1 MSKKRRVLETLKDLL
16 ILALVCS
23 ALWLVRESRLFR
35 MSGMLEPPRH
45 SQQSG
50 SQNSASGAAI
60 SPLHMAVM
68 SQSGCCGVQYD
79 SGELDAV
86 FDRMAPVLNEALSGA
101 GEPRAI
107 DREEWEA
114 LLISAPGVYFD
125 FQGAIPLQVLSGWL
139 SGQENPALT
148 ARARHLL
155 LAVDE
160 QEQVVLAY
168 RDEDSQSYFACPA
181 PLVSLTHLQSA
192 VAQVG
197 PNGAVF
203 ACQASD
209 FARMLAPYTI
219 ITAQTP
225 KPREYAVSNPIP
237 AGEEQR
243 LNEMLEALSFPLGIT
258 TVYET
263 PEGRR
268 ARSGNDTLS
277 ISNDGLV
284 TYYSTPQE
292 QRYPVT
298 AAEGTSPVFAAVD
311 RAAQLVRGV
320 LDLWRG
326 DARVYLERS
335 EPQGEDSWRID
346 FRYALNDTPVQV
358 GQRGYA
364 ATVLVEQG
372 YITEFEL
379 QLRTYTGLEQ
389 TTLILPQRQ
398 AAAAM
403 TELGRAGGQLQLSYQ
418 DNGDTARAGWV
429 VGE

>member
-1 MSKKRRVLETLKDLL
+1 MSKRRRVIETLKSLL
-16 ILALVCS
+16 IAVLVCS

-50 SQNSASGAAI
+50 NQNGSPGAAI
-60 SPLHMAVM
+60 APLHMAVM

-79 SGELDAV
+79 SGELAAL

-101 GEPRAI
+101 GEPKPI
-107 DREEWEA
+107 SQEEWEA

-139 SGQENPALT
+139 SGQENAALT

-155 LAVDE
+155 LAVEE
-160 QEQVVLAY
+160 QRVVLAY
-168 RDEDSQSYFACPA
+168 RDEDSQNYFVCPA
-181 PLVSLTHLQSA
+181 QLVSLNHLQSA

-203 ACQASD
+203 ACQAAD
-209 FARMLAPYTI
+209 YAQMLAPYTI
-219 ITAQTP
+219 VTAQTP
-225 KPREYAVSNPIP
+225 QPREYAVSNPVP

-243 LNEMLEALSFPLGIT
+243 LNELLEALSFPLGIT

-298 AAEGTSPVFAAVD
+298 AAEGASPVFATVD
-311 RAAQLVRGV
+311 SAARLVCDV

-326 DARVYLERS
+326 EARVYLARV
-335 EPQGEDSWRID
+335 EPQGEDGWRME
-346 FRYALNDTPVQV
+346 FCYALNDTPVWV

-379 QLRTYTGLEQ
+379 QLRTYTALEQ

-403 TELGRAGGQLQLSYQ
+403 AELGKAGSQLQLSYQ
-418 DNGDTARAGWV
+418 DNGDTVRAGWI